1 MTNEANN
8 NDPRVTEVY
17 REISNEITPPE
28 LDRKILAMAAEEG
41 RAKYWIPR
49 AWIRPVA
56 WAATIALS
64 LAFVLEM
71 SQVAEGPAP
80 QVDPLAIE
88 ALEERVMSDE
98 DAAKSEDESAV
109 RQRLNKRSDAP
120 ATMNVAAP
128 AAPTEQSA
136 PVKSAVDRQEADGAS
151 MSLEVEADDM
161 TLLREGEEPA
171 RMQFLSVPSAVVA
184 PEKKELPTECDD
196 DAREA
201 PGSWYECVKALRDA
215 GSDTAAQQEL
225 ESLLAEFPE
234 FREPVLNR

>member
-8 NDPRVTEVY
+8 NDPRVSEIY
-17 REISNEITPPE
+17 REISSETTPPE
-28 LDRKILAMAAEEG
+28 LDRSILAMAADNR

-71 SQVAEGPAP
+71 SQVADHSAP
-80 QVDPLAIE
+80 QVDPLAAE
-88 ALEERVMSDE
+88 ALEERVLSDE
-98 DAAKSEDESAV
+98 DAAKSKDESAV

-120 ATMNVAAP
+120 AT
-128 AAPTEQSA
+128 ES
-136 PVKSAVDRQEADGAS
+136 AS
-151 MSLEVEADDM
+151 MSLQMEADDM
-161 TLLREGEEPA
+161 SLLDEAEDQA
-171 RMQFLSVPSAVVA
+171 RMQFGPAPSAVA
-184 PEKKELPTECDD
+184 AAEKKEQPAHCDD
-196 DAREA
+196 DARKA
-201 PGSWYECVKALRDA
+201 PESWYECVRALRDA
-215 GSDTAAQQEL
+215 GNIIAAQQEL